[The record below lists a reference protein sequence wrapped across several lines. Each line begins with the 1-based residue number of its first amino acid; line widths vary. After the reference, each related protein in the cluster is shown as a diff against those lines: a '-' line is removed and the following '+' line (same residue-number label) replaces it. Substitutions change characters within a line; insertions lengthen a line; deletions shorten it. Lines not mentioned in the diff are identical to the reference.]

1 LEDSGVLVIST
12 QGGLVS
18 EEEMRAFSLYFDEMP
33 VIMLNGADAPR
44 GRLFSLLHEYVHL
57 LLHTEGLCDVSTDLR
72 ATSENRQFEARCN
85 AIAADILMPSASV
98 LALPAVIEHR
108 SGEPW
113 DLQQLVVAARPFGV
127 SAEAFL
133 RRLVTLGK
141 ATPSEYQTFRATH
154 AKGGPTREKASGG
167 SFYFNKARDL
177 GKGYVRSVA
186 RAHSRALI
194 DSATAAEYL
203 DVKVGQIPRLAEV
216 SGA

>member
-1 LEDSGVLVIST
+1 
-12 QGGLVS
+12 
-18 EEEMRAFSLYFDEMP
+18 MP

-85 AIAADILMPSASV
+85 AIAAEILMPSASV

-108 SGEPW
+108 PDEPW
-113 DLQQLVVAARPFGV
+113 KLHELLVAARPFGV
-127 SAEAFL
+127 SAESFL

-141 ATPSEYQTFRATH
+141 ATLSEYQTFRATQ
-154 AKGGPTREKASGG
+154 APGGPTREKVSGG
-167 SFYFNKARDL
+167 SFYYNKARDL
-177 GKGYVRSVA
+177 GKGYVRTVA
-186 RAHSRALI
+186 GAHSRALI
-194 DSATAAEYL
+194 DSSTAAEYL